1 MILAYW
7 QMSHDTEW
15 VEKYYDIL
23 TQWTTYL
30 IEDGLVPA
38 EQLSTDDFAGELER
52 KAFES
57 RRTGV
62 ISLFPSQAPSRTRP
76 TSP

>member
-7 QMSHDTEW
+7 QMTKDTAW

-23 TQWTTYL
+23 TQWTSYL

-38 EQLSTDDFAGELER
+38 EQLSTDDFAGEAQSALP
-52 KAFES
+52 A
-57 RRTGV
+57 V
-62 ISLFPSQAPSRTRP
+62 HCADH
-76 TSP
+76 